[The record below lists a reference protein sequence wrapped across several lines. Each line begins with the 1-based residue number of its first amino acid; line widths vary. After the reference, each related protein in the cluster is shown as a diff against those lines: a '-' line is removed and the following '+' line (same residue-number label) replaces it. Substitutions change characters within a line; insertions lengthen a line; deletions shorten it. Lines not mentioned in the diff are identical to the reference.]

1 MNKSNDRLE
10 SWIKRHKRKMELTRT
25 ITSMIGAISSTT
37 VLLKLFKII

>member
-1 MNKSNDRLE
+1 MSKSRGRME
-10 SWIKRHKRKMELTRT
+10 VWIKRHKHKLELTRT